1 MNEKKAK
8 MLREKAA
15 YIAKDK
21 SLQGIKSVYKKLKE
35 LKKKYK
41 FTDL

>member
-8 MLREKAA
+8 ALRQMAE

-21 SLQGIKSVYKKLKE
+21 SAKGIKSVYKKLKWA
-35 LKKKYK
+35 KKKFK